1 MKDRIM
7 DCVLEEIMQRGLKF
21 SIRDIAARLGIST
34 KTIYQ
39 HFESKERMID
49 DLVDR
54 CIQDMRDAEAD
65 LMNNPSLPT
74 PEKLRQ
80 ALVILP
86 SGLSFGDNRVIQEL
100 KQKYPDS
107 WKKVDAYIQQGWGN
121 IGVLAAKGWDEGT
134 LRPFDLELFI
144 QVYIGAL
151 SRLMDFQVS
160 KKMGLTLDQALV
172 QMVELM
178 MRGVTGDA
186 AGEGE

>member
-1 MKDRIM
+1 MRDRILE
-7 DCVLEEIMQRGLKF
+7 CVLEEIMQRGLKF
-21 SIRDIAARLGIST
+21 SIRDISARLGIST

-49 DLVDR
+49 ELADR
-54 CIQDMRDAEAD
+54 CIQDMRDAEKE
-65 LMNNPSLPT
+65 LMRNPSLTT
-74 PEKLRQ
+74 PEKLRE

-86 SGLSFGDNRVIQEL
+86 KGLAFGDNRVIQEL

-107 WKKVDAYIQQGWGN
+107 WKKIDAYIHQGWDN
-121 IGVLAAKGWDEGT
+121 IGLLVKRGWDEGT
-134 LRPFDLELFI
+134 LRLFDLELFI

-160 KKMGLTLDQALV
+160 KRMGLTLDQALT

-178 MRGVTGDA
+178 MRGITKEA
-186 AGEGE
+186 AGGSA